1 MILAMV
7 VSMAAFSLSMFM
19 DLWRDER
26 YAGVAAVEEYRLASL
41 LRSSLEGTYD
51 YYVTD
56 PANER
61 KKNYYPFFSG
71 KSDSL
76 IYVTLSSVF
85 NKGSAALARITF
97 KKENETDEAKLI
109 YEETLLDS
117 TYVRYQDQLPEFTHR
132 LVISDSATDIQFRY
146 FGLWER
152 IWQPALEDFL
162 ETERWQ
168 EAFLGKEKRMLPG
181 KIEMTLSASEGKE
194 VFLFTIRSKNVFK
207 QDSFSSGD

>member
-19 DLWRDER
+19 DLWRDDR
-26 YAGVAAVEEYRLASL
+26 YAGAEAIEEYRLASL
-41 LRSSLEGTYD
+41 LRSSLEGAYD

-61 KKNYYPFFSG
+61 LRNYYPFFFG
-71 KSDSL
+71 NSDSL
-76 IYVTLSSVF
+76 TYVTLSSVF
-85 NKGSAALARITF
+85 SQDSPALVRISF
-97 KKENETDEAKLI
+97 KKEDVAQGTAIIYQEA
-109 YEETLLDS
+109 LLDS
-117 TYVRYQDQLPEFTHR
+117 TYVRYQDQLPAFSHQLLLSES
-132 LVISDSATDIQFRY
+132 VTDAQFRY

-168 EAFLGKEKRMLPG
+168 ATFFGKEKKMIPKKVEL
-181 KIEMTLSASEGKE
+181 TLTFPQGKE
-194 VFLFTIRSKNVFK
+194 VLLFPIRSYNVFK
-207 QDSFSSGD
+207 QDSFSGE